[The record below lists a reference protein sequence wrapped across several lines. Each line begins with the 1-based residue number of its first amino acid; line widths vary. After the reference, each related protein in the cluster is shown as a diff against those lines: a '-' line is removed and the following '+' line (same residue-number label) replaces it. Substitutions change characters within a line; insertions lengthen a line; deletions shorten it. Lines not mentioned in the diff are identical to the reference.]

1 MVPGAIIWL
10 VWKEKN
16 RRILEGKELQK
27 DEDVDLIHARM
38 VHWLQKRRNFRI
50 FKRKC
55 DVELG
60 GSPRWVGERRE
71 EAQPDVLPNSGWVK
85 FNVDRETEGKSGPA
99 GIGGGS

>member
-1 MVPGAIIWL
+1 MVHGAIIWL
-10 VWKEKN
+10 VWKERN
-16 RRILEGKELQK
+16 RKILEGKELQE

-60 GSPRWVGERRE
+60 GSQG
-71 EAQPDVLPNSGWVK
+71 GWVK
-85 FNVDRETEGKSGPA
+85 DEEKLSPMCFQIPVG
-99 GIGGGS
+99 